1 MNSKILD
8 SLFDKLARAREAVE
22 PSPLEVSS
30 SDTENCNLALHPLVA
45 AVLRPAA
52 DSCQARDALETPGG
66 LLDLRDASPQTRR
79 VFSEWLLFQHELVL
93 RPVLALQA
101 LRHNRNPLQAL
112 RALGIE
118 PAALPPLAPAT
129 LEILAQRSIVGIPYL
144 SPAYPKRLQRL
155 VDAAPLLLCR
165 GNPELLHK
173 PSVAIVGA
181 RAASVYG
188 RSAARELAREA
199 ARAGLVVISGL
210 ARGIDAEAHRG
221 ALDVGGET
229 IAVLG
234 CGLDRIYPA
243 EHRAL
248 SEEILA
254 RGALLSELPLG
265 SAPKRLHFPLRNRLI
280 SGLSHAVVVVEAREK
295 SGSLITV
302 SHALEQGVDV
312 LVVPGPITSATSA
325 GSNRLLRD
333 GAIPL
338 LDVSDLLALFPTLK
352 KNDTRPTKAAI
363 DSEAAISNLPEQTKT
378 APEFSALQRSVLAE
392 LERGALTADA
402 LGRKLGC
409 APETLAQELVALELE
424 GLVATD
430 RNGLLALVAQLR

>member
-1 MNSKILD
+1 MSPKILD
-8 SLFDKLARAREAVE
+8 ALFGKMDGVQTPVTVPPCAVH
-22 PSPLEVSS
+22 SA
-30 SDTENCNLALHPLVA
+30 DTKKSRCAHAA
-45 AVLRPAA
+45 AVAPRNEF
-52 DSCQARDALETPGG
+52 DASEASRG
-66 LLDLRDASPQTRR
+66 LLDLRDSSPQVRR
-79 VFSEWLLFQHELVL
+79 VFSEWLLFQRELVL

-101 LRHNRNPLQAL
+101 LRRNRNPLHAL

-118 PAALPPLAPAT
+118 STLLPPIMPAT
-129 LEILAQRSIVGIPYL
+129 LELLAQRSIVGIPYL
-144 SPAYPKRLQRL
+144 SPIYPKRLQRL

-165 GNPELLHK
+165 GNPEILHK

-188 RSAARELAREA
+188 RTVARELAREA

-248 SEEILA
+248 SEEILE

-265 SAPKRLHFPLRNRLI
+265 SAPKKIHFPLRNRLI

-312 LVVPGPITSATSA
+312 LVVPGPITAATSA
-325 GSNRLLRD
+325 GSNRLLRE

-338 LDVSDLLALFPTLK
+338 LDISDLLALFPAQQ
-352 KNDTRPTKAAI
+352 KASVRSQRA
-363 DSEAAISNLPEQTKT
+363 EAAASSDESQPQLAAQKTKQ
-378 APEFSALQRSVLAE
+378 AFSSLQKTVLAE
-392 LERGALTADA
+392 LECGALTADA

-409 APETLAQELVALELE
+409 PPETLAQELVALELE
-424 GLVATD
+424 GLVATE
-430 RNGLLALVAQLR
+430 RNGLLTVAAKLR